1 MPETLKE
8 KVSSQAVLIVICCSL
23 VLLLTMGMRQ
33 SFGLWQTPISQA
45 FGVGFTVFSLS
56 LAIQNLFWGLF
67 QPLVGGLADKFGS
80 GRVIAVAGALQALG
94 LIWLAYADQIWELH
108 ASAGIIIGISG
119 AGTTWAVL
127 MSVVAR
133 NVPENRRTQFFGMV
147 SAIGTG
153 GQIIIAPFN
162 QYTINTFGWQ
172 EALIILAVMLSLTV
186 PLAYFLRGK
195 TSSDVKQ
202 HAETLS
208 EALNRARK
216 HTGYVLL
223 SAGFFVCGFHVMFVM
238 SHLPSYLQ
246 SQNMPDWLPGAAIS
260 VIGIANLVGTF
271 VAGYL
276 GDKFSKKYLLSS
288 IYFMRSIVFIIFLIV
303 PITTTSTLIFAAAIG
318 LLWLATV
325 PLTYALVGQIFG
337 LRYFGTLS
345 GLVFCAHQL
354 GAFTS
359 VALGGYVFDAFG
371 SYDLIWQVTVALGL
385 IAALLHLPINESP
398 TVPKSAEVAK

>member
-1 MPETLKE
+1 MTETLKV
-8 KVSSQAVLIVICCSL
+8 KISSQAVLIVICCSL

-33 SFGLWQTPISQA
+33 SFGLWQTPVSQA

-56 LAIQNLFWGLF
+56 LAIQNLCWGLF

-80 GRVIAVAGALQALG
+80 GRVIAIAGALQALG

-162 QYTINTFGWQ
+162 QYTINTFGWH
-172 EALIILAVMLSLTV
+172 EALIILAIMLSLTV

-195 TSSDVKQ
+195 TSNDVKQ

-208 EALNRARK
+208 QALNRARK

-271 VAGYL
+271 IAGYL

-288 IYFMRSIVFIIFLIV
+288 IYFMRSIVFILFLTA

-359 VALGGYVFDAFG
+359 VALGGYVFDTFG

-385 IAALLHLPINESP
+385 VAALLHLPINETP

>member
-1 MPETLKE
+1 MTETLKV
-8 KVSSQAVLIVICCSL
+8 KISSQAVLIVICCSL

-33 SFGLWQTPISQA
+33 SFGLWQTPVSQA

-56 LAIQNLFWGLF
+56 LAIQNLCWGLF

-80 GRVIAVAGALQALG
+80 GRVIAIAGALQALG

-162 QYTINTFGWQ
+162 QYTINTFGWH
-172 EALIILAVMLSLTV
+172 EALIILAIMLSLTV

-195 TSSDVKQ
+195 TSNDVKQ

-208 EALNRARK
+208 QALNRARK

-271 VAGYL
+271 IAGYL

-288 IYFMRSIVFIIFLIV
+288 IYFMRSIAFILFLTA

-318 LLWLATV
+318 LLWLATG
-325 PLTYALVGQIFG
+325 PLTYALGGQIFG

-359 VALGGYVFDAFG
+359 VALGGYVFDTFG

-385 IAALLHLPINESP
+385 VAALLHLPINESP
-398 TVPKSAEVAK
+398 TVPKSAEIAK

>member
-1 MPETLKE
+1 MTETLKV
-8 KVSSQAVLIVICCSL
+8 KISSQAVLIVICCSL

-33 SFGLWQTPISQA
+33 SFGLWQTPVSQA

-56 LAIQNLFWGLF
+56 LAIQNLCWGLF

-80 GRVIAVAGALQALG
+80 GRVIAIAGALQALG

-162 QYTINTFGWQ
+162 QYTINTFGWH
-172 EALIILAVMLSLTV
+172 EALIILAIMLSLTV

-195 TSSDVKQ
+195 TSNDVKQ

-208 EALNRARK
+208 QALNRARK

-271 VAGYL
+271 IAGYL

-288 IYFMRSIVFIIFLIV
+288 IYFMRSIAFILFLTA

-359 VALGGYVFDAFG
+359 VALGGYVFDTFG

-385 IAALLHLPINESP
+385 VAALLHLPINESP
-398 TVPKSAEVAK
+398 TVPKSAEIAK

>member
-1 MPETLKE
+1 
-8 KVSSQAVLIVICCSL
+8 
-23 VLLLTMGMRQ
+23 MGMRQ
-33 SFGLWQTPISQA
+33 SFGLWQTPVSQA

-56 LAIQNLFWGLF
+56 LAIQNLCWGLF

-80 GRVIAVAGALQALG
+80 GRVIAIAGALQALG

-162 QYTINTFGWQ
+162 QYTINTFGWH
-172 EALIILAVMLSLTV
+172 EALIILAIMLSLTV

-195 TSSDVKQ
+195 TSNDVKQ

-208 EALNRARK
+208 QALNRARK

-271 VAGYL
+271 IAGYL

-288 IYFMRSIVFIIFLIV
+288 IYFMRSIAFILFLTA

-359 VALGGYVFDAFG
+359 VALGGYVFDTFG

-385 IAALLHLPINESP
+385 VAALLHLPINESP
-398 TVPKSAEVAK
+398 TVPKSAEIAK

>member
-1 MPETLKE
+1 
-8 KVSSQAVLIVICCSL
+8 
-23 VLLLTMGMRQ
+23 
-33 SFGLWQTPISQA
+33 
-45 FGVGFTVFSLS
+45 
-56 LAIQNLFWGLF
+56 
-67 QPLVGGLADKFGS
+67 VGGLADKFGS

-398 TVPKSAEVAK
+398 TVPKSAEVA

>member
-1 MPETLKE
+1 MTETLKV
-8 KVSSQAVLIVICCSL
+8 KISSQAVLIVICCSL

-33 SFGLWQTPISQA
+33 SFGLWQTPVSQA

-56 LAIQNLFWGLF
+56 LAIQNLCWGLF

-80 GRVIAVAGALQALG
+80 GRVIAIAGALQALG

-162 QYTINTFGWQ
+162 QYTINTFGWH
-172 EALIILAVMLSLTV
+172 EALIILAIMLSLTV

-195 TSSDVKQ
+195 TSNDVKQ

-208 EALNRARK
+208 QALNRARK

-271 VAGYL
+271 IAGYL

-288 IYFMRSIVFIIFLIV
+288 IYFMRSIAFILFLTA

-359 VALGGYVFDAFG
+359 VSLGGYVFDTFG

-385 IAALLHLPINESP
+385 VAALLHLPINESP
-398 TVPKSAEVAK
+398 TVPKSAEIAK

>member
-1 MPETLKE
+1 MTETLKV
-8 KVSSQAVLIVICCSL
+8 KISSQAVLIVICCSL

-33 SFGLWQTPISQA
+33 SFGLWQTPVSQA

-56 LAIQNLFWGLF
+56 LAIQNLCWGLF

-80 GRVIAVAGALQALG
+80 GRVIAIAGALQALG

-162 QYTINTFGWQ
+162 QYTINTFGWH
-172 EALIILAVMLSLTV
+172 EALIILAIMLSLTV

-195 TSSDVKQ
+195 TSNDVKQ

-208 EALNRARK
+208 QALNRARK

-271 VAGYL
+271 IAGYL

-288 IYFMRSIVFIIFLIV
+288 IYFMRSIVFILFLTA

-359 VALGGYVFDAFG
+359 VSLGGYVFDTFG

-385 IAALLHLPINESP
+385 VAALLHLPINESP
-398 TVPKSAEVAK
+398 TVPKSAEIAK

>member
-1 MPETLKE
+1 MTETLKV
-8 KVSSQAVLIVICCSL
+8 KISSQAVLIVICCSL

-33 SFGLWQTPISQA
+33 SFGLWQTPVSQA

-56 LAIQNLFWGLF
+56 LAIQNLCWGLF

-80 GRVIAVAGALQALG
+80 GRVIAIAGALQALG

-108 ASAGIIIGISG
+108 ASAGIIIGMSG

-162 QYTINTFGWQ
+162 QYTINTFGWH
-172 EALIILAVMLSLTV
+172 EALIILAIMLSLTV

-195 TSSDVKQ
+195 TSNDVKQ

-208 EALNRARK
+208 QALNRARK

-271 VAGYL
+271 IAGYL

-288 IYFMRSIVFIIFLIV
+288 IYFMRSIAFILFLTA

-359 VALGGYVFDAFG
+359 VALGGYVFDTFG

-385 IAALLHLPINESP
+385 VAALLHLPINESP
-398 TVPKSAEVAK
+398 TVPKSAEIAK

>member
-1 MPETLKE
+1 MTETLKV
-8 KVSSQAVLIVICCSL
+8 KISSQAVLIVICCSL

-33 SFGLWQTPISQA
+33 SFGLWQTPVSQA

-56 LAIQNLFWGLF
+56 LAIQNLCWGLF

-80 GRVIAVAGALQALG
+80 GRVIAIAGALQALG

-162 QYTINTFGWQ
+162 QYTINTFGWH
-172 EALIILAVMLSLTV
+172 EALIILAIMLSLTV

-195 TSSDVKQ
+195 TSNDVKQ

-208 EALNRARK
+208 QALNRARK

-271 VAGYL
+271 IAGYL

-288 IYFMRSIVFIIFLIV
+288 IYFMRSIVFILFLTA

-359 VALGGYVFDAFG
+359 VALGGYVFDTFG

-385 IAALLHLPINESP
+385 VAALLHLPINESP
-398 TVPKSAEVAK
+398 TVPKSAEIAK

>member
-1 MPETLKE
+1 
-8 KVSSQAVLIVICCSL
+8 
-23 VLLLTMGMRQ
+23 
-33 SFGLWQTPISQA
+33 
-45 FGVGFTVFSLS
+45 
-56 LAIQNLFWGLF
+56 
-67 QPLVGGLADKFGS
+67 
-80 GRVIAVAGALQALG
+80 
-94 LIWLAYADQIWELH
+94 
-108 ASAGIIIGISG
+108 
-119 AGTTWAVL
+119 
-127 MSVVAR
+127 
-133 NVPENRRTQFFGMV
+133 
-147 SAIGTG
+147 
-153 GQIIIAPFN
+153 
-162 QYTINTFGWQ
+162 
-172 EALIILAVMLSLTV
+172 
-186 PLAYFLRGK
+186 
-195 TSSDVKQ
+195 
-202 HAETLS
+202 
-208 EALNRARK
+208 
-216 HTGYVLL
+216 
-223 SAGFFVCGFHVMFVM
+223 MFVM

-246 SQNMPDWLPGAAIS
+246 SQNMPDWLPGVAIS

-288 IYFMRSIVFIIFLIV
+288 IYFMRSIVFIVFLAV

-371 SYDLIWQVTVALGL
+371 SYDLIWQVTIALGFL
-385 IAALLHLPINESP
+385 AALLHLPINESP

>member
-1 MPETLKE
+1 MIETLKV
-8 KVSSQAVLIVICCSL
+8 KISSQAVLIVICCSL

-33 SFGLWQTPISQA
+33 SFGLWQTPVSQA

-56 LAIQNLFWGLF
+56 LAIQNLCWGLF

-80 GRVIAVAGALQALG
+80 GRVIAIAGALQALG

-162 QYTINTFGWQ
+162 QYTINTFGWH
-172 EALIILAVMLSLTV
+172 EALIILAIMLSLTV

-195 TSSDVKQ
+195 TSNDVKQ

-208 EALNRARK
+208 QALNRARK

-271 VAGYL
+271 IAGYL

-288 IYFMRSIVFIIFLIV
+288 IYFMRSIAFILFLTA

-359 VALGGYVFDAFG
+359 VALGGYVFDTFG

-385 IAALLHLPINESP
+385 VAALLHLPINESP
-398 TVPKSAEVAK
+398 TVPKSAEIAK

>member
-1 MPETLKE
+1 MTETLKV
-8 KVSSQAVLIVICCSL
+8 KISSQAVLIVICCSL

-33 SFGLWQTPISQA
+33 SFGLWQTPVSQA

-56 LAIQNLFWGLF
+56 LAIQNLCWGLF

-80 GRVIAVAGALQALG
+80 GRVIAIAGALQALG

-147 SAIGTG
+147 STIGTG

-162 QYTINTFGWQ
+162 QYTINTFGWH
-172 EALIILAVMLSLTV
+172 EALIILAIMLSLTV

-195 TSSDVKQ
+195 TSNDVKQ

-208 EALNRARK
+208 QALNRARK

-271 VAGYL
+271 IAGYL

-288 IYFMRSIVFIIFLIV
+288 IYFMRSIVFILFLTA

-359 VALGGYVFDAFG
+359 VALGGYVFDTFG

-385 IAALLHLPINESP
+385 VAALLHLPINESP
-398 TVPKSAEVAK
+398 TVPKSAEIAK

>member
-1 MPETLKE
+1 MIETLKV
-8 KVSSQAVLIVICCSL
+8 KISSQAVLIVICCSL

-33 SFGLWQTPISQA
+33 SFGLWQTPVSQA

-56 LAIQNLFWGLF
+56 LAIQNLCWGLF

-80 GRVIAVAGALQALG
+80 GRVIAIAGALQALG

-162 QYTINTFGWQ
+162 QYTINTFGWH
-172 EALIILAVMLSLTV
+172 EALIILAIMLSLTV

-195 TSSDVKQ
+195 TSNDVKQ

-208 EALNRARK
+208 QALNRARK

-271 VAGYL
+271 IAGYL

-288 IYFMRSIVFIIFLIV
+288 IYFMRSIAFILFLTA

-359 VALGGYVFDAFG
+359 VSLGGYVFDTFG

-385 IAALLHLPINESP
+385 VAALLHLPINESP
-398 TVPKSAEVAK
+398 TVPKSAEIAK

>member
-1 MPETLKE
+1 VTETLKV
-8 KVSSQAVLIVICCSL
+8 KISSQAVLIVICCSL

-33 SFGLWQTPISQA
+33 SFGLWQTPVSQA

-56 LAIQNLFWGLF
+56 LAIQNLCWGLF

-80 GRVIAVAGALQALG
+80 GRVIAIAGALQALG

-162 QYTINTFGWQ
+162 QYTINTFGWH
-172 EALIILAVMLSLTV
+172 EALIILAIMLSLTV

-195 TSSDVKQ
+195 TSNDVKQ

-208 EALNRARK
+208 QALNRARK

-271 VAGYL
+271 IAGYL

-288 IYFMRSIVFIIFLIV
+288 IYFMRSIAFILFLTA

-359 VALGGYVFDAFG
+359 VALGGYVFDTFG

-385 IAALLHLPINESP
+385 VAALLHLPINESP
-398 TVPKSAEVAK
+398 TVPKSAEIAK